1 MIAGGL
7 EVLRSLAAAIYE
19 GCIVHSRESFP
30 MRWKVVRLPSRQPL
44 RMMLALEQNMPESSP
59 IRSHMQMRRDVP
71 PPDPPRPPE
80 EAVLLRIFI
89 GEDDRYKRLPLYE
102 AIVLKAR
109 EMHLAGATVLRG
121 FLGFGK
127 SSHMHTEKILRL
139 SMDLPMV
146 IEIVD
151 TLEKVN
157 AFLPYLEP
165 MMRGGLV
172 TLERA
177 RVIRFKHEAAP
188 NRIGH

>member
-1 MIAGGL
+1 
-7 EVLRSLAAAIYE
+7 
-19 GCIVHSRESFP
+19 
-30 MRWKVVRLPSRQPL
+30 
-44 RMMLALEQNMPESSP
+44 MMLALEQNMPESSP

-109 EMHLAGATVLRG
+109 ETHLAGATVLRG

-188 NRIGH
+188 NRIGHWFFIRRARSAGPDLRGGGLYAGRLGELPWPRRPNFFAKK